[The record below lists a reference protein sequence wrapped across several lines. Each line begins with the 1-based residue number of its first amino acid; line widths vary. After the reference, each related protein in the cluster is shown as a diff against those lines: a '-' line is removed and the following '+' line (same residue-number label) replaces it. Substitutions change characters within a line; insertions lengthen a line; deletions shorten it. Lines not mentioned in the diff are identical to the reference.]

1 MVSALLGRSFRSR
14 ITLRKNGW
22 LSSISKTEFFTGG
35 FFFKGQRGHG
45 SGDTLG
51 ESHDQREPYGL
62 QVQLGERSC
71 GGDDSRDKKISGASE
86 NFINTGARLETA
98 GTDGEKFLVAAA
110 AEGGVN
116 GHDGMARK
124 FF

>member
-1 MVSALLGRSFRSR
+1 MVSALLGRSFRAR

-22 LSSISKTEFFTGG
+22 LFSVSKTEFFTGG

-71 GGDDSRDKKISGASE
+71 GGDDSRDKKISVFVESYR
-86 NFINTGARLETA
+86 F
-98 GTDGEKFLVAAA
+98 
-110 AEGGVN
+110 
-116 GHDGMARK
+116 
-124 FF
+124 